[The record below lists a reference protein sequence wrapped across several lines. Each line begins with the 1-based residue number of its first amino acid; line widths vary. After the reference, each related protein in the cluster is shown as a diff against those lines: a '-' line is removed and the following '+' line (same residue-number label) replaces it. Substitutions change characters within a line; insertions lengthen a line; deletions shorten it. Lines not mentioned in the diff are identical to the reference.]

1 MTNGEGN
8 FKIWEWRYNARV
20 HWLGRYRLLIL
31 ALICVFWTGLILL
44 GHFFS
49 DVPFLSAPWRGEQG
63 FEDLLRKEGRKTA
76 APRDFVFLGLD
87 QSTLQLPP
95 LSAEEIAGNRAFQ
108 LMTERPFPWSRE
120 VWALLLDRLIG
131 AGARVVMFDFLTNPP
146 NEGDPAFHAALD
158 RYRDKVVLGANFE
171 FSNEN
176 QRQEITPNEALIPPP
191 QLLDDRVG
199 FVNFWPD
206 PIDGK
211 VRALT
216 YQVTDRELMGF
227 PPQANEEVY
236 ESLSARALAKIGR
249 GNDVPR
255 DFRGHM
261 IRFTE
266 PGAFEP
272 RPLYEIF
279 DPKLWHANY
288 ADGAFFKDKIVIVGP
303 SAQVLHDFVDTPMS
317 PMTSGPGLNLEAMAA
332 ALGHE
337 FLRPTPANVGLALVT
352 AAGLVAWSL
361 VAFLRRPLICVG
373 ALVVLTASYLGT
385 ARLLYDKTG
394 LLLLTVPVLSAL
406 VLSGSFSLGFEYFL
420 ERLEKLRTRR
430 TLERY
435 VSKNLVAEILGNPDS
450 YYSSL
455 RGVRVPVTILF
466 SDLIG
471 FTTLAEKADPEA
483 LVTQLNEYLSRMTT
497 EIFSN
502 GGTLDKFIGDAI
514 MAVWG
519 NVRSLGTAQDAKS
532 CARAALGMR
541 RQLRQLNQTWREQGR
556 MGLGMG
562 IGINHGEVIVGNI
575 GSQDRMDPTVIG
587 DAVNLASRLEGL
599 TRTYGVDMLVGASV
613 AELVRDEVYLRSVA
627 RVQVKG
633 KTKPVDVFT
642 FVAARGEETDPEL
655 LKWLETYEEAFEK
668 FRARD
673 FTDAKILF
681 SRFLEFYPD
690 DLLAKMYLQRAL
702 EYEQA
707 PPDEAWEAIEVFKKK

>member
-1 MTNGEGN
+1 
-8 FKIWEWRYNARV
+8 V
-20 HWLGRYRLLIL
+20 HWLGRYRLLVL
-31 ALICVFWTGLILL
+31 ASICVFWTGLIVL
-44 GHFFS
+44 GHFFP
-49 DVPFLSAPWRGEQG
+49 DVPFLSTPWRGEQS

-76 APRDFVFLGLD
+76 ASPDFVFLGLD
-87 QSTLQLPP
+87 QSTLQMPP
-95 LSAEEIAGNRAFQ
+95 LAPEEVANNRAFQ

-120 VWALLLDRLIG
+120 VYALLLDRLFG
-131 AGARVVMFDFLTNPP
+131 AGARLVIFDLMFNPP
-146 NEGDPAFHAALD
+146 NDGDPAFHAALD
-158 RYRDKVVLGANFE
+158 RYHGKVVLGANFDL
-171 FSNEN
+171 EN
-176 QRQEITPNEALIPPP
+176 GAQATTPNDTLIAPP
-191 QLLDDRVG
+191 QLQDDRIG
-199 FVNFWPD
+199 FVNFFPD
-206 PIDGK
+206 SIDGK
-211 VRALT
+211 IRAAAYRLT
-216 YQVTDRELMGF
+216 ARQLVGLEPHPGD
-227 PPQANEEVY
+227 EVY
-236 ESLSARALAKIGR
+236 ESLSARALSKIGHE
-249 GNDVPR
+249 NDVPL
-255 DFRGHM
+255 DLAGHM
-261 IRFTE
+261 IRFS
-266 PGAFEP
+266 AADAYEP
-272 RPLYEIF
+272 RPLYEVF

-288 ADGAFFKDKIVIVGP
+288 ADGAFFKDKIVMVGP
-303 SAQVLHDFVDTPMS
+303 SAQVSHDVAPTPIS
-317 PMTSGPGLNLEAMAA
+317 PTTSGPSLHLQAMAA
-332 ALGHE
+332 ALNHE
-337 FLRPTPANVGLALVT
+337 FLRPTSAKVGLALVV

-373 ALVVLTASYLGT
+373 ALVVLTAGYLAT
-385 ARLLYDKTG
+385 ARLSYDKIG

-435 VSKNLVAEILGNPDS
+435 VSKNLVAEILENPDG

-483 LVTQLNEYLSRMTT
+483 LVAQLNEYLSRMTS

-541 RQLRQLNQTWREQGR
+541 RELSQLNQTWREQGR

-599 TRTYGVDMLVGASV
+599 TRIYGVDMLVGASV

-655 LKWLETYEEAFEK
+655 LKWLETYEEASEK

>member
-1 MTNGEGN
+1 
-8 FKIWEWRYNARV
+8 V
-20 HWLGRYRLLIL
+20 HWLGRYRLLVL

-44 GHFFS
+44 GHFFP
-49 DVPFLSAPWRGEQG
+49 DVPFLSTPWRGEQS

-76 APRDFVFLGLD
+76 APRDVVFLGLD
-87 QSTLQLPP
+87 QSTLQMPP
-95 LSAEEIAGNRAFQ
+95 LSAEEVAGNRAFQ
-108 LMTERPFPWSRE
+108 LLTERPFPWSRE
-120 VWALLLDRLIG
+120 VYALLLDRLFG
-131 AGARVVMFDFLTNPP
+131 AGARLVIFDLMFNPP
-146 NEGDPAFHAALD
+146 NDGDPAFHAALD
-158 RYRDKVVLGANFE
+158 RYHGKVVLGANFDL
-171 FSNEN
+171 EN
-176 QRQEITPNEALIPPP
+176 GAQATTPNDTLIAPP
-191 QLLDDRVG
+191 QLQDDRVG
-199 FVNFWPD
+199 FVNFFPD
-206 PIDGK
+206 SIDGTI
-211 VRALT
+211 RAVAYRLT
-216 YQVTDRELMGF
+216 ARQLVGLEPHPGDV
-227 PPQANEEVY
+227 VY
-236 ESLSARALAKIGR
+236 ESLSARALSKIGHED
-249 GNDVPR
+249 DVPR
-255 DFRGHM
+255 DLAGHM
-261 IRFTE
+261 IRFTT
-266 PGAFEP
+266 PDAFEP
-272 RPLYEIF
+272 HPLYEVF

-288 ADGAFFKDKIVIVGP
+288 ADGAFFKDKIVMVGP
-303 SAQVLHDFVDTPMS
+303 SAQVSHDVAPTPMS
-317 PMTSGPGLNLEAMAA
+317 PTTSGPSLHLQAMAA

-337 FLRPTPANVGLALVT
+337 FLRPTPANVGLALVA

-435 VSKNLVAEILGNPDS
+435 VSKNLVAEILENPDG

-483 LVTQLNEYLSRMTT
+483 LVAQLNEYLSRMTS

-541 RQLRQLNQTWREQGR
+541 RELSQLNQTWREQGR

-599 TRTYGVDMLVGASV
+599 TRIYGVDMLVGASV

-642 FVAARGEETDPEL
+642 FVAARGDETDPEL
-655 LKWLETYEEAFEK
+655 LKWLETYEEALEK

-707 PPDEAWEAIEVFKKK
+707 PPDEAWEAIEVFQKK